1 MKVLSA
7 IGRFFARIGRWI
19 KETAWIQPLLIV
31 GAIFAVIFA
40 IPHIINGVKGWFNDS
55 DSTNAF
61 YAQYRLSLSGADNI
75 KTGEDVLAIVFI
87 ECETG
92 DCDVTGVDIDGDTI
106 DMHLATHQLFS
117 VAIDIAFGNGRY
129 EYGRQYDDSEQDT
142 YDPQDYF
149 PRTFHIFKYYR
160 QRQGGAFIVSSFV
173 FL

>member
-1 MKVLSA
+1 MVEHALE
-7 IGRFFARIGRWI
+7 IEGFALFEDVDVETGEGDMLQLDSVTQEFEEADFCI
-19 KETAWIQPLLIV
+19 K
-31 GAIFAVIFA
+31 
-40 IPHIINGVKGWFNDS
+40 GV
-55 DSTNAF
+55 
-61 YAQYRLSLSGADNI
+61 